1 MYCGHIEE
9 NLMGVISRTADLF
22 YAFRFLKLLVT
33 SWNKMGAY
41 EQGIID
47 ENGKNLKKAKELTT
61 PAEKEVYTVFHRLVF
76 NLKRLLN
83 KVPFGKSK
91 LASYAAALFLIKEN
105 SELTEEEIREVLE
118 EILDDL
124 DESLDESV
132 FFIKDEVI
140 NPGKYILTSEMASNK
155 TGEII
160 AFPGQ
165 EVVVT
170 THSKPISYIFNTGI
184 YEVTHL
190 LTNQKLYISSG
201 DIKK

>member
-1 MYCGHIEE
+1 
-9 NLMGVISRTADLF
+9 MGVVSRTADLF

-33 SWNKMGAY
+33 PWNKMGAY

-47 ENGKNLKKAKELTT
+47 ENGKNLKKAKSLTT
-61 PAEKEVYTVFHRLVF
+61 PQEKEVYTVFHRLVF

-105 SELTEEEIREVLE
+105 TDLTEEEIRKVLE
-118 EILDDL
+118 EVLDDL

-132 FFIKDEVI
+132 FFIKNDII
-140 NPGKYILTSEMASNK
+140 NPGRYKLTTEMASNK

-165 EVVVT
+165 EVVVNL
-170 THSKPISYIFNTGI
+170 HSEPVDYVFGTGI
-184 YEVTHL
+184 YEVTHT
-190 LTNQKLYISSG
+190 LTKQKLYISSG

>member
-1 MYCGHIEE
+1 
-9 NLMGVISRTADLF
+9 MGVVSRTADLF

-33 SWNKMGAY
+33 PWNKMGAY

-47 ENGKNLKKAKELTT
+47 ENGKSLKKAKSLTT
-61 PAEKEVYTVFHRLVF
+61 PQEKEVYTVFHRLVF

-105 SELTEEEIREVLE
+105 TDLTEEEIKKVLE
-118 EILDDL
+118 EVLDDL

-132 FFIKDEVI
+132 FFIKDDII
-140 NPGKYILTSEMASNK
+140 NPGRYKLTTEMASNK

-165 EVVVT
+165 EVVVNL
-170 THSKPISYIFNTGI
+170 HSEPVDYIFGTGI
-184 YEVTHL
+184 YEVTHT
-190 LTNQKLYISSG
+190 LTKQKLYISSG

>member
-61 PAEKEVYTVFHRLVF
+61 PTEKEVYTVFHRLVF

-170 THSKPISYIFNTGI
+170 FHSKPISYIFNTGI

>member
-9 NLMGVISRTADLF
+9 NLMGVVSRTADLF

-165 EVVVT
+165 EVVVNF
-170 THSKPISYIFNTGI
+170 HSKPISYIFNTGI

-190 LTNQKLYISSG
+190 LTNQKLYVSSG